1 MKESEKIPLHQFITI
16 PAETKIP
23 NPRRFCA
30 GMRAEMRELL
40 NSRLFA
46 ANYRTVKG
54 NNSVKTFAIFAG
66 IGGIS
71 FLFVVTFCRNFFSFG
86 IVFGWGC

>member
-1 MKESEKIPLHQFITI
+1 
-16 PAETKIP
+16 
-23 NPRRFCA
+23 
-30 GMRAEMRELL
+30 MRELL

-66 IGGIS
+66 IGGIG
-71 FLFVVTFCRNFFSFG
+71 FLFVVTFFPFG